1 MTKTWI
7 TVAHTYAERLGR
19 WSVGHIVVRVE
30 EYAFDYLLYPF
41 MLYQG
46 GGALVG
52 WLFGVFGRT
61 APATPAIG
69 YWVGFGLMTA
79 ASVAL
84 NLVYV
89 RAYDR
94 MQTDWFGFGALKRA
108 QESLVPSRFRAG
120 PWRTAARFTAFVYL
134 SAWHNPLFATLFMR
148 RASAPYAMSGGD
160 WPVFWSAVLIANLG
174 WAGIV
179 SGAVEAAKAFLRLI
193 G

>member
-1 MTKTWI
+1 M
-7 TVAHTYAERLGR
+7 RL
-19 WSVGHIVVRVE
+19 E

-41 MLYQG
+41 MLYRG
-46 GGALVG
+46 GGLLVG
-52 WLFGVFGRT
+52 WLRDLFGQD
-61 APATPAIG
+61 APAMPATG
-69 YWVGFGLMTA
+69 YWFGLGLMTA
-79 ASVAL
+79 ASIAL
-84 NLVYV
+84 NLIYV

-94 MQTDWFGFGALKRA
+94 MRTDWFGFEALKRA
-108 QESLVPSRFRAG
+108 QENLIPSRFRVG

-148 RASAPYAMSGGD
+148 RASASYAMSEGD

-179 SGAVEAAKAFLRLI
+179 SGAVEAAKAVLRLI

>member
-1 MTKTWI
+1 MSNTWVTAARAYI
-7 TVAHTYAERLGR
+7 ARLGL
-19 WSVGHIVVRVE
+19 WSIGHMAVRVE
-30 EYAFDYLLYPF
+30 EWAFDYVLYPF

-46 GGALVG
+46 GGMLAA
-52 WLFGVFGRT
+52 WLSGVFGRY
-61 APATPAIG
+61 AQPPPAVG
-69 YWVGFGLMTA
+69 YWLGFGLMTA

-94 MQTDWFGFGALKRA
+94 MRTDWFGFEALKKIEERPI
-108 QESLVPSRFRAG
+108 LSRFVAC
-120 PWRTAARFTAFVYL
+120 PWRPAARLAAFVYL

-148 RASAPYAMSGGD
+148 KASASYAMSKDD

-179 SGAVEAAKAFLRLI
+179 SGAVEAVKILLRLF